1 MKYTNNERKDVIS
14 MSLLTLDV
22 FEEKKSE
29 KSSGTQRDAVEVL
42 YQELNRGIQSMRNG
56 EVYTI
61 EEAWE
66 EIDKI

>member
-1 MKYTNNERKDVIS
+1 MA
-14 MSLLTLDV
+14 LLTLDV

-56 EVYTI
+56 EIYTI